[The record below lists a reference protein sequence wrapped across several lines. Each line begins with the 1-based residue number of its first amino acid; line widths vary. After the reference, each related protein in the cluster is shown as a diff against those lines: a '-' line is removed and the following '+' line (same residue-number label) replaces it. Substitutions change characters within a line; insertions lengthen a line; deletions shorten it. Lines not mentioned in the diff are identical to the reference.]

1 MNAPTNFRCGPCE
14 SAEEGFKLR
23 QVIGTKGTTRG
34 SALWG
39 KKPKGEART
48 SALWGKPGRLAALLS
63 LLAVLAAPTAAW
75 ASGQD
80 EALVP
85 DSLMA
90 RAQANPDRGFSV
102 IVQAKPGKSSTY
114 VARMVNGVV
123 EARPGK
129 AHGLKQKFSAVSG
142 VSARLTGAQILA
154 LAGQRGILAI
164 TPDRKLVA
172 SGFTSDQGWTQAVD
186 VDDFFGDGALTGLS
200 MPTIAIVDSGIQ
212 AGRADFYPRVIRQV
226 KLTNLAGNS
235 GGDGRGH
242 GTFVAGIA
250 AGGASR
256 IAGAAPSAPL
266 VSLDVMDDNGM
277 ALTSDVIEAADW
289 ILQNKTIYNIRVA
302 NFSLQSA
309 SPATFAYD
317 PLNQAVERLWFSGVV
332 VVASAG
338 NYGENGQPTTV
349 AYAPGNDPF
358 IITVGAS
365 DMNGTPANTA
375 DDFAAPWSAYGYT
388 LDGFAKPD
396 LGAPGRQLHAPIP
409 MGSTMAKEHPERIV
423 NSGYMWMS
431 GTSFAAPVVSGAA
444 ALVLAHHPNWTPDQ
458 VKGALML
465 TARPTAAGM
474 ALGVGEV
481 NAKAAAQVT
490 SPPNPNLALRQFVE
504 SDGFGGLVFDAA
516 SWANTAQADA
526 SWNSASWNSAS
537 WANASWANA
546 SWNSASWA
554 NASWAAASWASA
566 SWNSASWAAASWA
579 AASWAAASW
588 NAASWAAASWAA

>member
-1 MNAPTNFRCGPCE
+1 M
-14 SAEEGFKLR
+14 R
-23 QVIGTKGTTRG
+23 QLSGTKGNLRG

-39 KKPKGEART
+39 KKTKGEARS

-63 LLAVLAAPTAAW
+63 LVGVLAAPTAAS
-75 ASGQD
+75 AG
-80 EALVP
+80 ALVP
-85 DSLMA
+85 DSLLA
-90 RAQANPDRGFSV
+90 RAQANPDGAINV

-114 VARMVNGVV
+114 VAGLVNGVV
-123 EARPGK
+123 EEHPGK
-129 AHGLKQKFSAVSG
+129 AKGLKKKFSAVNG
-142 VSARLTGAQILA
+142 VSARLTGAQIVELA
-154 LAGQRGILAI
+154 QQKGILAI

-172 SGFTSDQGWTQAVD
+172 SGFSADQDWTKAVD
-186 VDDFFGDGALTGLS
+186 VDDFYGDGALAGLN

-212 AGRADFYPRVIRQV
+212 AGRSDFYPRVLRQV
-226 KLTNLAGNS
+226 KLTSLPGNS

-250 AGGASR
+250 AGGAWR
-256 IAGAAPSAPL
+256 IAGAAPTAPL

-277 ALTSDVIEAADW
+277 ALTSDVIAAADW
-289 ILQNKTIYNIRVA
+289 ILQNKTAYNIRVA

-309 SPATFAYD
+309 APATFAYD

-365 DMNGTPANTA
+365 DMNGTPSPT
-375 DDFAAPWSAYGYT
+375 DDFAAPWSAHGYT

-396 LGAPGRQLHAPIP
+396 LGAPGRMLVSPIP
-409 MGSTMAKEHPERIV
+409 PASTMAKEHPERLV
-423 NSGYMWMS
+423 SPGYMWMS

-481 NAKAAAQVT
+481 NAKAATQVT
-490 SPPNPNLALRQFVE
+490 DPPNPNLALGQFVK
-504 SDGFGGLVFDAA
+504 SDGTGGLAFDAA

-588 NAASWAAASWAA
+588 NAASWAAASWAQ